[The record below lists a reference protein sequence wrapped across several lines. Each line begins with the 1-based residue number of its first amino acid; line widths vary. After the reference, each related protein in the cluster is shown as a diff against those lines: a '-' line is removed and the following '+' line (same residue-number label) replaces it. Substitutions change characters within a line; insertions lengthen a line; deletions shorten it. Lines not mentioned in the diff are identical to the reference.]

1 MRGVLIALA
10 RQLAGVIDPSTIGS
24 HKKEVQNQ
32 VEAIVQRIRAVDS
45 GEAEEAEQEIEAWLK
60 FWERYAP
67 PEYGRMGGAVE
78 DQTLAYPFGSI
89 ADQQF
94 QREAW
99 PILTSMR
106 NVDGTCEA
114 QVLNVYEPFELEAES
129 P

>member
-1 MRGVLIALA
+1 MRGVMIALA
-10 RQLAGVIDPSTIGS
+10 RQLADVVDPSTIGR
-24 HKKEVQNQ
+24 HKREVQAQ
-32 VEAIVQRIRAVDS
+32 MDAIIERVRAVDAD
-45 GEAEEAEQEIEAWLK
+45 EAQEAEQEIDAWLK

-89 ADQQF
+89 PDQQF

-99 PILTSMR
+99 PIMTSMR

-114 QVLNVYEPFELEAES
+114 QVLNVYEAFETQ
-129 P
+129 PTDQ